1 MNETPKG
8 SRLHIALFG
17 RRNAG
22 KSSLIN
28 ALTNQDI
35 ALVSP
40 VPGTTTDPVYKAMEI
55 LPMGPVMIID
65 TAGIDDEGELGVK
78 RVEKSL
84 HVLAKAD
91 LVLLIVDSVQGITN
105 DDKALLQTFRS
116 KKIPAIVVA
125 NKSDLHHLTAQELEA
140 WEQEFGVPFL
150 SVSAIN
156 KQGIE
161 QLKQVIIKEAPVDWE
176 GLPVIGDL
184 VTGGDTVVLVVPI
197 DLAAPKGRL
206 ILPQVQTIRDLL
218 DHDALCIVVKERE
231 LRAVLGNLKVP
242 PKLIVTDSQE
252 FLKVAADTPQGVALT
267 SFSIL
272 FARHKGDLNS
282 LVLGARRIDE
292 LKIGDKILI
301 AEGCTHHRQAD
312 DIGHVK
318 IPRWLRQIVGGE
330 LEFDWVSGGDF
341 PSDLSS
347 YQLIVHCGACMLNR
361 REMLSRLT
369 LAHKQNIPMV
379 NYGVLIAHVNGILSQ
394 ALSPFPLAQLIY
406 EEGME

>member
-1 MNETPKG
+1 MNEAPKG

-55 LPMGPVMIID
+55 LPIGPVMMID

-91 LVLLIVDSVQGITN
+91 LVLLVIDVVQGITN
-105 DDKALLQTFRS
+105 EEKSLLQTFRS

-125 NKSDLHHLTAQELEA
+125 NKSDLHNLTEKERQA
-140 WEQEFGVPFL
+140 WEQDLGGTFVT
-150 SVSAIN
+150 VSAIN

-161 QLKQVIIKEAPVDWE
+161 QLKQVIIKEAPTDWE

-218 DHDALCIVVKERE
+218 DHDAFCIVVKERE
-231 LRAVLGNLKVP
+231 LRAALDNLKVP

-252 FLKVAADTPQGVALT
+252 FLKVAADTPQGVELT

-282 LVLGARRIDE
+282 LVAGARRIDE
-292 LKIGDKILI
+292 LKIGDRILI

-330 LEFDWVSGGDF
+330 LEFDWVAGGDF

-361 REMLSRLT
+361 REMLSRLA
-369 LAHKQNIPMV
+369 LAHEQNIPIV
-379 NYGVLIAHVNGILSQ
+379 NYGVLIAHVNGILSK